1 MSVEQQESPRR
12 AATIYEV
19 AKRAGVSH
27 QTVSR
32 YLRGRGPF
40 RPATEE
46 KVREAIEEL
55 NYRPNQVARS
65 MRTRRTGVLAVL
77 LPSQVEAMPTPTLAG
92 AAAAAHEAGH
102 FMEISVVE
110 GTAQDRAARASE
122 LLNSGRVDGVLSLTA
137 LPGLQDRAAGPDSAA
152 FTAWDQFDDALRGI
166 GPLADASLMAEIVRS
181 LAADGH
187 RHLLHVA
194 GPPDWTS
201 ARARR
206 QVFEETAAGLGL
218 DSAGVTGGGWGAEV
232 GRTAVLGLPE
242 ETSITGVVAANDQ
255 VALGAMRGAY
265 ERGWAV
271 PERMSVVGWDDTE
284 AGQYAVPALSTVGVD
299 RHGQGRQA
307 MDRLIALV
315 KDQEAPTAQPE
326 PNRLIPRESTG
337 PAPAP
342 PHD

>member
-1 MSVEQQESPRR
+1 MPLLFSGGGAT
-12 AATIYEV
+12 AAQGCGLCS
-19 AKRAGVSH
+19 GVSA
-27 QTVSR
+27 VG
-32 YLRGRGPF
+32 L
-40 RPATEE
+40 
-46 KVREAIEEL
+46 
-55 NYRPNQVARS
+55 QVGTG
-65 MRTRRTGVLAVL
+65 RTRRTGVLAVL
-77 LPSQVEAMPTPTLAG
+77 LPSQMEAMPTPTLAG

-102 FMEISVVE
+102 FMEISVVD

-166 GPLADASLMAEIVRS
+166 GPLADASPMAEIVRS

-206 QVFEETAAGLGL
+206 QVFEETTTELGL
-218 DSAGVTGGGWGAEV
+218 DSADVTGGGWGAEV

-242 ETSITGVVAANDQ
+242 DTSVTGVVAANDQ

-271 PERMSVVGWDDTE
+271 PERLSVVGWDDSE
-284 AGQYAVPALSTVGVD
+284 AGQYAVPALSTVAVD

-315 KDQEAPTAQPE
+315 KGQRTPTAQPD
-326 PNRLIPRESTG
+326 PNRLILRESTG
-337 PAPAP
+337 PAPAL